1 MQTAYRLVVFDWD
14 GTLMNSVERIVAS
27 IRAAIDLVGAEPREP
42 ERIRGIIG
50 LGLAEA
56 VRRLYPGAD
65 ADFIERL
72 SEAYRDY
79 FLDRCTTPS
88 TLFPGARET
97 LQQLHGAGYLLAVA
111 TGKGVRGLR
120 KDLQDTA
127 TATLFHATRTAEET
141 RSKPD
146 PLMLVELVEE
156 LGVDMQQVLMVGDT
170 EFDMQMA
177 ASAGADAVGL
187 TCGVHPAERLLRHR
201 PRAVLPG
208 VADLPGFLL
217 SDA

>member
-65 ADFIERL
+65 ADFI
-72 SEAYRDY
+72 
-79 FLDRCTTPS
+79 
-88 TLFPGARET
+88 
-97 LQQLHGAGYLLAVA
+97 GYLLAVA

-177 ASAGADAVGL
+177 ASAGAHAVGL

-208 VADLPGFLL
+208 VADLPDFLL